1 MTPGADTPGFN
12 RREPTPSG
20 VHDPPQLR
28 VVARPLG
35 LFHAWRKVAGDSG
48 YASRHEH
55 VPVQRNVSS
64 FALVISLSTLP
75 RYRKSPAKQPWN
87 LK

>member
-1 MTPGADTPGFN
+1 MTPGPGTTHSN
-12 RREPTPSG
+12 RRDPNLSG

-35 LFHAWRKVAGDSG
+35 LFRAWRKVAGDSG
-48 YASRHEH
+48 YVSCHEQ

-64 FALVISLSTLP
+64 FALVISLSTPP
-75 RYRKSPAKQPWN
+75 RYRKSPAKQPWD